1 MCTALATTWKDRLT
15 DLGNVPAAR
24 IRNETTPGA
33 ATVGDVLRLRNTER
47 RLYELVDGTLV
58 EKAMGW
64 QESFLAGLL
73 LHWLNTFLDLHS
85 LGVATG
91 PDYMT
96 RLFGHTVR
104 FPDLAFVAWE
114 RMPGGRIPTEPMP
127 DLVPNF
133 VIEVLSEGN
142 TYLEM
147 SRKRREYFHAGV
159 QLLWMVDHRSRTVI
173 VFTTPQ
179 GGTVVTEGQSLDGGD
194 VLPGWEV
201 DIADLF
207 NRRPYSGWQGQQPS
221 VPLTQETLVLPRI
234 RIGNTSIPTKESVTK
249 LSV

>member
-1 MCTALATTWKDRLT
+1 MSIALATTWKDRLA
-15 DLGNVPAAR
+15 DLGNVLPAR
-24 IRNETTPGA
+24 IRSEPAPGT
-33 ATVGDVLRLRNTER
+33 ATVRDVLRLRNKDS
-47 RLYELVDGTLV
+47 RLFELIDGTLV

-64 QESFLAGLL
+64 QESFLAGIL
-73 LHWLNTFLDLHS
+73 LHWLQNFLDLHS

-91 PDYMT
+91 PDGIT

-114 RMPGGRIPTEPMP
+114 RMPGGRIPTEPII

-142 TYLEM
+142 TYGEM

-159 QLLWMVDHRSRTVI
+159 ELLWMVDHRSRTVT

-179 GGTVVTEGQSLDGGD
+179 DGTVVTEGQNLDGGN
-194 VLPGWEV
+194 VLPGWKV

-207 NRRPYSGWQGQQPS
+207 SRRPYGRPHTPGSPWA
-221 VPLTQETLVLPRI
+221 TLRAPHMEPDVSRPNERV
-234 RIGNTSIPTKESVTK
+234 R
-249 LSV
+249 